1 MRGFPRSWSQVDP
14 SRKYL
19 SSIPSC
25 FLAWYPRALATF
37 VRQYPHTLVDDGEL
51 ATHMALEDL
60 NATHV
65 HVCVTGVAQELADLA
80 DSRVV
85 RCDHS
90 DVSCLCRF
98 AMGGP
103 GVPWINC
110 SGKQAD

>member
-1 MRGFPRSWSQVDP
+1 M
-14 SRKYL
+14 
-19 SSIPSC
+19 
-25 FLAWYPRALATF
+25 
-37 VRQYPHTLVDDGEL
+37 DDGEL
-51 ATHMALEDL
+51 ATHLTLEDL

-65 HVCVTGVAQELADLA
+65 HVCVAGVAQELADLA
-80 DSRVV
+80 DLRVV